1 MRAIVTVIGKDRVGI
16 IADVTALL
24 AQYGVNVL
32 DISQTVLQEHFTMI
46 MLVDAAQCTVPFAD
60 LARTLDEAGTQR
72 GLQIRAQREDIFN
85 AMHRI

>member
-1 MRAIVTVIGKDRVGI
+1 MRAIVTVIGKDHVGI

-32 DISQTVLQEHFTMI
+32 DISQTVLQEYFTMI

-60 LARTLDEAGTQR
+60 LSRTLDEAGTQR

>member
-24 AQYGVNVL
+24 AQYGVNVM
-32 DISQTVLQEHFTMI
+32 DISQTVLQEYFTMI

>member
-1 MRAIVTVIGKDRVGI
+1 MRAIVTVIGKDRVDI

-32 DISQTVLQEHFTMI
+32 DISQTVLQEYFTMI

>member
-1 MRAIVTVIGKDRVGI
+1 MRAIVTVIGKDHVGI

-32 DISQTVLQEHFTMI
+32 DISQTVLQEYFTMI

-72 GLQIRAQREDIFN
+72 DLQIRAQREDIFN

>member
-1 MRAIVTVIGKDRVGI
+1 MRAILTVIGKDRVGI

-32 DISQTVLQEHFTMI
+32 DISQTVLQEYFTMI
-46 MLVDAAQCTVPFAD
+46 MLVDASQCTVPFAD

-72 GLQIRAQREDIFN
+72 DLQIRAQREDIFN

>member
-1 MRAIVTVIGKDRVGI
+1 MRAIVTVSGKDRVGI

-32 DISQTVLQEHFTMI
+32 DISQTVLQEYFTMI

>member
-16 IADVTALL
+16 IADVPALL

-32 DISQTVLQEHFTMI
+32 DISQTVLQEYFTMI

>member
-32 DISQTVLQEHFTMI
+32 DISQTVLQEYFTMI
-46 MLVDAAQCTVPFAD
+46 MLVDASQCNVPFAD
-60 LARTLDEAGTQR
+60 LARTLDEAGAQR

>member
-1 MRAIVTVIGKDRVGI
+1 MRAIVTVIGKDRVGM

-32 DISQTVLQEHFTMI
+32 DISQTVLQEYFTMI

>member
-32 DISQTVLQEHFTMI
+32 DISQTVLQEYFTMI
-46 MLVDAAQCTVPFAD
+46 MLVDASQCTVPFAY

-72 GLQIRAQREDIFN
+72 DLQIRAQREDIFN

>member
-1 MRAIVTVIGKDRVGI
+1 MRAIVTVIGKDHVGI

-32 DISQTVLQEHFTMI
+32 DISQTVLQEYFTMI
-46 MLVDAAQCTVPFAD
+46 MLVDASQCTVPFAD
-60 LARTLDEAGTQR
+60 LARALDEAGTQR
-72 GLQIRAQREDIFN
+72 SLQIRAQREDIFN

>member
-1 MRAIVTVIGKDRVGI
+1 MIGKDHVGI

-32 DISQTVLQEHFTMI
+32 DISQTVLQEYFTMI

>member
-1 MRAIVTVIGKDRVGI
+1 MRAIVTVIGKDPVGI

-32 DISQTVLQEHFTMI
+32 DISQTVLQEYFTMI

>member
-1 MRAIVTVIGKDRVGI
+1 MRAIVTVNGKDRVGI

-32 DISQTVLQEHFTMI
+32 DISQTVLQEYFTMI

>member
-1 MRAIVTVIGKDRVGI
+1 MRAIVTVIGKDHVGI

-32 DISQTVLQEHFTMI
+32 DISQTVLQEYFTMI
-46 MLVDAAQCTVPFAD
+46 MLVDASQCTVPFAA
-60 LARTLDEAGTQR
+60 LARALDEAGAQR
-72 GLQIRAQREDIFN
+72 SLQIRAQREDIFN

>member
-16 IADVTALL
+16 IADVTVLL

-32 DISQTVLQEHFTMI
+32 DISQTVLQEYFTMI

-72 GLQIRAQREDIFN
+72 DLQIRAQREDIFN

>member
-1 MRAIVTVIGKDRVGI
+1 MYTVTV

-32 DISQTVLQEHFTMI
+32 DISQTVLQEYFTMI
-46 MLVDAAQCTVPFAD
+46 MLVDASQCTVPFAD
-60 LARTLDEAGTQR
+60 LARTLDAAGTQR
-72 GLQIRAQREDIFN
+72 DLQIRAQREDIFN